1 VAALSQRL
9 GEIRS
14 RTADAC
20 ARAGR
25 DPGSVTLLAVAK
37 SVDVERIRAA
47 VDLGLTD
54 FAENRVQEA
63 EAKVAALPQARWQ
76 LVGHLQS
83 NKAARAVALFE
94 GIQSVD
100 SLDLARRLARVAEEQ
115 GRAPYAVF
123 LQVNVDRDAAKE
135 GFESTALER
144 ALPEVCDLPGLEVR
158 GLMTVGRLVSRAEDA
173 RPTFVALREL
183 AARLR
188 RREPRLGAGLSMGMS
203 DDFEVAIEEGATV
216 VRIGRAIF
224 GERILGPQ

>member
-1 VAALSQRL
+1 L

-14 RTADAC
+14 RIAVAC
-20 ARAGR
+20 ARSGR
-25 DPGSVTLLAVAK
+25 DPSSVTLLAVTKA
-37 SVDVERIRAA
+37 VEIAHIRAT
-47 VDLGLTD
+47 VELGLTD
-54 FAENRVQEA
+54 LAENRVQEA
-63 EAKVAALPQARWQ
+63 EAKVADLPQAHWQ

-100 SLDLARRLARVAEEQ
+100 SVDIAERLARLADEQ
-115 GRAPYAVF
+115 GRAPYRVY
-123 LQVNVDRDAAKE
+123 LQVNVDRDTAKN
-135 GFESTALER
+135 GFEPAALE
-144 ALPEVCDLPGLEVR
+144 AELPQICGLAGLEVS

-203 DDFEVAIEEGATV
+203 DDFEVAVEEGATV
-216 VRIGRAIF
+216 VRIGRALF
-224 GERILGPQ
+224 GERYSGTQ